1 MKIITARQ
9 QGAAMIYLADLLG
22 FLRDEDGGYDSEG
35 MEDIINLAEIIG
47 GEDLAKY
54 FRSEEEDER

>member
-9 QGAAMIYLADLLG
+9 QGAAMIYLSNLLD
-22 FLRDEDGGYDSEG
+22 FIRSDDGGFDSEG
-35 MEDIINLAEIIG
+35 IEDIINLAEIIG

>member
-9 QGAAMIYLADLLG
+9 QGAAMIYLGDLLD
-22 FLRDEDGGYDSEG
+22 FIRNDDGGYNSEG
-35 MEDIINLAEIIG
+35 IEDIINLAEIIG

-54 FRSEEEDER
+54 FRSEEAEE